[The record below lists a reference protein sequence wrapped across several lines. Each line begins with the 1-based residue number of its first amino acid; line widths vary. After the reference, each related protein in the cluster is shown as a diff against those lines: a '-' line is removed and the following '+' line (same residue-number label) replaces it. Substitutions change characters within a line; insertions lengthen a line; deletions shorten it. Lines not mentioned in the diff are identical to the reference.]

1 MKQSIVIILFLGVT
15 LSLAGQKSRV
25 MAVKQ
30 MMDTEKYQDAKDA
43 IELAV
48 WNDKTSKWPRTY
60 YTKGLLCQTAFEA
73 GIEKNDSKL
82 TSLYPDQ
89 LIVAY
94 DSYEKALEL
103 DARERLHTIIR
114 QKYYLLSNDFR
125 SQGEKHYKKR
135 EYKEALRAFEHAIQ
149 IGESDLISTKTD
161 TNLVFNAA
169 MAAYEGE
176 NWETASK
183 YLNILHENA
192 YSSTASLLLSMAV
205 FNAGDTVRSEEV
217 LVEGMELYHYDDSLV
232 MYMVNQLV
240 ISDRSE
246 TAIEILDSAI
256 QVRSENHMFYW
267 ASGLVHRRMG
277 NYEKAIA
284 SFLKADELAP
294 DNPTLYYHM
303 GVCYYNMGID
313 LRESALNIS
322 EKEKYREIREQF
334 LGQFREAVNWMERS
348 YKLDP
353 QNDET
358 ISILYQLYYQL
369 QMKEEQETFQRL
381 ISD

>member
-1 MKQSIVIILFLGVT
+1 
-15 LSLAGQKSRV
+15 
-25 MAVKQ
+25 
-30 MMDTEKYQDAKDA
+30 
-43 IELAV
+43 
-48 WNDKTSKWPRTY
+48 
-60 YTKGLLCQTAFEA
+60 
-73 GIEKNDSKL
+73 
-82 TSLYPDQ
+82 
-89 LIVAY
+89 
-94 DSYEKALEL
+94 
-103 DARERLHTIIR
+103 
-114 QKYYLLSNDFR
+114 
-125 SQGEKHYKKR
+125 
-135 EYKEALRAFEHAIQ
+135 
-149 IGESDLISTKTD
+149 
-161 TNLVFNAA
+161 
-169 MAAYEGE
+169 
-176 NWETASK
+176 
-183 YLNILHENA
+183 
-192 YSSTASLLLSMAV
+192 LLSMAV

>member
-1 MKQSIVIILFLGVT
+1 
-15 LSLAGQKSRV
+15 
-25 MAVKQ
+25 
-30 MMDTEKYQDAKDA
+30 
-43 IELAV
+43 
-48 WNDKTSKWPRTY
+48 
-60 YTKGLLCQTAFEA
+60 
-73 GIEKNDSKL
+73 
-82 TSLYPDQ
+82 
-89 LIVAY
+89 
-94 DSYEKALEL
+94 
-103 DARERLHTIIR
+103 
-114 QKYYLLSNDFR
+114 
-125 SQGEKHYKKR
+125 
-135 EYKEALRAFEHAIQ
+135 
-149 IGESDLISTKTD
+149 
-161 TNLVFNAA
+161 
-169 MAAYEGE
+169 
-176 NWETASK
+176 
-183 YLNILHENA
+183 
-192 YSSTASLLLSMAV
+192 
-205 FNAGDTVRSEEV
+205 
-217 LVEGMELYHYDDSLV
+217 
-232 MYMVNQLV
+232 
-240 ISDRSE
+240 
-246 TAIEILDSAI
+246 
-256 QVRSENHMFYW
+256 
-267 ASGLVHRRMG
+267 MG